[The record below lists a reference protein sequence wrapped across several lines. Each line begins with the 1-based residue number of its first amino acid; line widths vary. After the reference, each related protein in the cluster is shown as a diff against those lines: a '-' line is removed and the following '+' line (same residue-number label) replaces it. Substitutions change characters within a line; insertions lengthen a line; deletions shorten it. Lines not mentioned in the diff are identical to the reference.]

1 MKAAAIAANTISIA
15 CQQVRLSSA
24 IAATTRAAMPIS
36 MQLMIST
43 SFVFPEPRMYALSED
58 SSAISAI
65 SAIRNAATQSQKS
78 TSIEVPGKSTK
89 AAVPCSWL
97 CATRN
102 SKSGLKVAHKFSGHT
117 KLELGCWYLK
127 YDHAWEF
134 RHGYDR
140 AVL

>member
-89 AAVPCSWL
+89 AAVPCS
-97 CATRN
+97 CAPPGTQSRTP
-102 SKSGLKVAHKFSGHT
+102 AHT
-117 KLELGCWYLK
+117 KHLGWYLEF
-127 YDHAWEF
+127 EF
-134 RHGYDR
+134 RVTHRDAADVHGVNSHED
-140 AVL
+140 